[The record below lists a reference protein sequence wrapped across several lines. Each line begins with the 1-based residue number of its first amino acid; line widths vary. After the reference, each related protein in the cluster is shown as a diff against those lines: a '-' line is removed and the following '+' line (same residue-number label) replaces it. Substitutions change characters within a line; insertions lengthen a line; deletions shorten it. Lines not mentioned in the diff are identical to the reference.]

1 VGEAGVNHRQII
13 LVAMVGVAAACG
25 GPRPT
30 VAPEPLPATTKVRP
44 GIDVLLSDSLSLV
57 RHARL
62 GLVTNQAGVDAAG
75 LSDATRLR
83 ATGLELVA
91 LYTPEHGYR
100 GEADP
105 GEAVPHGVDSVTGL
119 PIYSLYNQNTAA
131 ISATLTGLDLL
142 LVDLQDV
149 GARYYT
155 YFSTTVA
162 VMRAAVLSGKRV
174 VVLDR
179 PNPIGGT
186 VQGNVL
192 DTAFMSFVGIMP
204 IPMRHGMTLG
214 ELARLANT
222 EFGIG
227 ADLTVI
233 PVTGWSP
240 AMDFAQTGLPYVPP
254 SPNLRS
260 LEALFHYPGLCLME
274 GTNLSVGRGTDH
286 PFEQVGAPWLDTT
299 KVLAGLRAAKLPGV
313 SFAGVKFRPKQPGD
327 GKYPGTR
334 LFGIRL
340 TMTDRD
346 SYDPTAT
353 AVTLMAVIRAAH
365 PTQLKWTAGQFDRL
379 AGNSSL
385 RTGLAAGEQ
394 PQALIGDWPAELAAF
409 VRRRQ
414 PALLYPRTA
423 GAPDTP

>member
-1 VGEAGVNHRQII
+1 
-13 LVAMVGVAAACG
+13 MVGVVAACG
-25 GPRPT
+25 GPRPA
-30 VAPEPLPATTKVRP
+30 VAPEPVSAETKVRP
-44 GIDVLLSDSLSLV
+44 GIDVLLSDSVSLV

-75 LSDATRLR
+75 VSDVTRIR
-83 ATGLELVA
+83 AKGLELVA
-91 LYTPEHGYR
+91 LYSPEHGYR

-105 GEAVPHGVDSVTGL
+105 GEPVPHSTDTATGL
-119 PIYSLYNQNTAA
+119 PIYSLYNQNTASIA
-131 ISATLTGLDLL
+131 STLTGIDLL

-162 VMRAAVLSGKRV
+162 VMRAAVRSGKRV

-179 PNPIGGT
+179 PNPIRGT

-192 DTAFMSFVGIMP
+192 DTAYTSFVGIMP

-214 ELARLANT
+214 ELARLANA
-222 EFGIG
+222 ELGIG
-227 ADLTVI
+227 ADLTVV
-233 PVTGWSP
+233 PVTGWTP
-240 AMDFAQTGLPYVPP
+240 AMDLAQTGLPYVPP

-274 GTNLSVGRGTDH
+274 GTNLSVGRGSDH

-299 KVLAGLRAAKLPGV
+299 KVLAGLRAAHLPGV
-313 SFAGVKFRPKQPGD
+313 TFSGVKFRPKRPGD
-327 GKYPGTR
+327 GKFPDTR

-346 SYDPTAT
+346 RYDPTAT
-353 AVTLMAVIRAAH
+353 AVTLMAVIRAVH
-365 PTQLKWTAGQFDRL
+365 PTQLKWTPAQFDRL
-379 AGNSSL
+379 AGNSIL
-385 RTGLAAGEQ
+385 RKGLESGAAPE
-394 PQALIGDWPAELAAF
+394 AVMESWAAELQAF
-409 VRRRQ
+409 VVRRQ
-414 PALLYPRTA
+414 PALLYPRPT
-423 GAPDTP
+423 GASASP

>member
-1 VGEAGVNHRQII
+1 
-13 LVAMVGVAAACG
+13 MVGVVAACG
-25 GPRPT
+25 GPPPT
-30 VAPEPLPATTKVRP
+30 VAPEPAPAETRVWP
-44 GIDVLLSDSLSLV
+44 GIDVLLSDSMSLV
-57 RHARL
+57 RNARL

-75 LSDATRLR
+75 VSDVTRIR
-83 ATGLELVA
+83 ARGLELVA
-91 LYTPEHGYR
+91 LYSPEHGYR

-105 GEAVPHGVDSVTGL
+105 GAAVPHSTDPATGL
-119 PIYSLYNQNTAA
+119 PIYSLYNQNTASIA
-131 ISATLTGLDLL
+131 STLTGIDLL

-162 VMRAAVLSGKRV
+162 VMRAAVRGGKRV

-179 PNPIGGT
+179 PNPIGDM

-192 DTAFMSFVGIMP
+192 DPAYTSFVGIMP

-222 EFGIG
+222 ELGIG
-227 ADLTVI
+227 ADLTVV
-233 PVTGWSP
+233 PVTGWTP
-240 AMDFAQTGLPYVPP
+240 AMDLAQTGLPYVPP

-299 KVLAGLRAAKLPGV
+299 RVLAGLRAAKLPGV
-313 SFAGVKFRPKQPGD
+313 TFAGVRFRPKKPGD
-327 GKYPGTR
+327 AKYPDTR

-346 SYDPTAT
+346 RYDPTAT
-353 AVTLMAVIRAAH
+353 AVTIMAVIRAVH
-365 PTQLKWTAGQFDRL
+365 PTQLEWTPAQFDRL
-379 AGNSSL
+379 AGNSVL
-385 RTGLAAGEQ
+385 RTGLASGAAPAEVM
-394 PQALIGDWPAELAAF
+394 ADWAAELAAF

-414 PALLYPRTA
+414 NALIYPRTGVTPANA
-423 GAPDTP
+423 GVQSP

>member
-1 VGEAGVNHRQII
+1 
-13 LVAMVGVAAACG
+13 MVGVVAACG
-25 GPRPT
+25 GPPPT
-30 VAPEPLPATTKVRP
+30 VAPEPVPAERTVWP
-44 GIDVLLSDSLSLV
+44 GIDVLLSDSMSLV

-75 LSDATRLR
+75 VSDVTRIR

-91 LYTPEHGYR
+91 LYSPEHGYR

-105 GEAVPHGVDSVTGL
+105 GAAVPHSTDAATGL
-119 PIYSLYNQNTAA
+119 PIYSLYNQNTASIA
-131 ISATLTGLDLL
+131 STLTGIDLL

-162 VMRAAVLSGKRV
+162 VMRAAVRSGKRV

-179 PNPIGGT
+179 PNPIGDM

-192 DTAFMSFVGIMP
+192 DPAFTSFVGIMP

-214 ELARLANT
+214 ELARLANA
-222 EFGIG
+222 ELGIG
-227 ADLTVI
+227 ADLTVV
-233 PVTGWSP
+233 PVAGWTP
-240 AMDFAQTGLPYVPP
+240 AMDLAETGLPYVPP

-299 KVLAGLRAAKLPGV
+299 RVLAGLRAARLPGV
-313 SFAGVKFRPKQPGD
+313 TFSGVRFRPKKPGD
-327 GKYPGTR
+327 AKYPDTR

-346 SYDPTAT
+346 TYDPTAT
-353 AVTLMAVIRAAH
+353 AVTIMAVIRAVH
-365 PTQLKWTAGQFDRL
+365 PTQLQWTPSQFDRL
-379 AGNSSL
+379 AGNSIL
-385 RTGLAAGEQ
+385 RTGLASGAA
-394 PQALIGDWPAELAAF
+394 PAAVMTDWAAELQAF
-409 VRRRQ
+409 VVRRQ
-414 PALLYPRTA
+414 PALLYPRP
-423 GAPDTP
+423 GGGPTPSTSP

>member
-1 VGEAGVNHRQII
+1 
-13 LVAMVGVAAACG
+13 MVGVAAACG
-25 GPRPT
+25 GPRAA
-30 VAPEPLPATTKVRP
+30 VAPEPLPATIGVRP
-44 GIDVLLSDSLSLV
+44 GIDVLLSDSISLV

-62 GLVTNQAGVDAAG
+62 GLLTNPAGVDAVG
-75 LSDATRLR
+75 VSNVDRIKR
-83 ATGLELVA
+83 DGLELVA
-91 LYTPEHGYR
+91 LFTPEHGYR

-105 GEAVPHGVDSVTGL
+105 GAAVPNSVDNVTGL

-131 ISATLTGLDLL
+131 IAATLTGIDLL

-162 VMRAAVLSGKRV
+162 VMRAAAKTGKRV

-192 DTAFMSFVGIMP
+192 DPAYTSYVGIMP

-214 ELARLANT
+214 ELARFANSELAL
-222 EFGIG
+222 G

-233 PVTGWSP
+233 PVSGWSP
-240 AMDFAQTGLPYVPP
+240 AMDLAQTGLPYVPP

-260 LEALFHYPGLCLME
+260 LESLFHYPGLCLME

-286 PFEQVGAPWLDTT
+286 PFEQIGAPWLDTT

-313 SFAGVKFRPKQPGD
+313 TFAGVKFRPRKPGD
-327 GKYPGTR
+327 GKYPEKR

-340 TMTDRD
+340 TMTDRH
-346 SYDPTAT
+346 SYDPTVT
-353 AVTLMAVIRAAH
+353 AVTIMAVIRAVH
-365 PTQLKWTAGQFDRL
+365 PTQLKWTAAQFDRL
-379 AGNSSL
+379 AGNSIL
-385 RTGLAAGEQ
+385 RTGLASGVTPGAATGMWSEEQ
-394 PQALIGDWPAELAAF
+394 AAF
-409 VRRRQ
+409 LRRRE
-414 PALLYPRTA
+414 PALLYPRSGQPLQSGTA
-423 GAPDTP
+423 P

>member
-1 VGEAGVNHRQII
+1 
-13 LVAMVGVAAACG
+13 MVGLVAACG
-25 GPRPT
+25 GPPPT
-30 VAPEPLPATTKVRP
+30 VAPEPVPAATRVWP
-44 GIDVLLSDSLSLV
+44 GIDVLLSDSMSLV
-57 RHARL
+57 RDARI

-75 LSDATRLR
+75 VSDVTRIR
-83 ATGLELVA
+83 ARGLELVA
-91 LYTPEHGYR
+91 LYSPEHGYR

-105 GEAVPHGVDSVTGL
+105 GAPVPHSTDAATGL
-119 PIYSLYNQNTAA
+119 PIYSLYNQNTASIA
-131 ISATLTGLDLL
+131 STLTGIDLI

-162 VMRAAVLSGKRV
+162 VMRAAVRGGKRV

-179 PNPIGGT
+179 PNPIGDL

-192 DTAFMSFVGIMP
+192 DPAYTSFVGIMP
-204 IPMRHGMTLG
+204 IPMRHGMTIG
-214 ELARLANT
+214 ELARLANS
-222 EFGIG
+222 ELGIG
-227 ADLTVI
+227 ADLTVV
-233 PVTGWSP
+233 PVSGWAP
-240 AMDFAQTGLPYVPP
+240 AMDLAETGLPYVPP

-299 KVLAGLRAAKLPGV
+299 KVLAGLRAAHLPGV
-313 SFAGVKFRPKQPGD
+313 SFSGVRFRPKKPGD
-327 GKYPGTR
+327 AKYPDTR

-353 AVTLMAVIRAAH
+353 AVTLMAVIRAVH
-365 PTQLKWTAGQFDRL
+365 PTQLQWTPAQFDRL
-379 AGNSSL
+379 AGNSIL
-385 RTGLAAGEQ
+385 RTGLASGGAPDSLVAG
-394 PQALIGDWPAELAAF
+394 WPAELAAF
-409 VRRRQ
+409 ISRRQ
-414 PALLYPRTA
+414 GFLLYPRPGVAPGQA
-423 GAPDTP
+423 GVHAP

>member
-1 VGEAGVNHRQII
+1 
-13 LVAMVGVAAACG
+13 MVGVVAACG
-25 GPRPT
+25 GPPAT
-30 VAPEPLPATTKVRP
+30 VTPEPVPAEITVRP
-44 GIDVLLSDSLSLV
+44 GIDVLLSDSMSLV

-62 GLVTNQAGVDAAG
+62 GLLTNQAGVDAAG
-75 LSDATRLR
+75 VSDVDRVR
-83 ATGLELVA
+83 ADGLELVA
-91 LYTPEHGYR
+91 LFTPEHGYR

-105 GEAVPHGVDSVTGL
+105 GEAVPHTTDSVTGL
-119 PIYSLYNQNTAA
+119 PIYSLYLQNTAA
-131 ISATLTGLDLL
+131 IAATLTGIDLL

-162 VMRAAVLSGKRV
+162 VMRAAARSGKRV

-192 DTAFMSFVGIMP
+192 DTAYTSFVGILP

-214 ELARLANT
+214 ELARLANA
-222 EFGIG
+222 ELGIG

-233 PVTGWSP
+233 PVMGWSP
-240 AMDFAQTGLPYVPP
+240 AMDLAQTGLPYVPP

-260 LEALFHYPGLCLME
+260 LESLFHYPGLCLME

-299 KVLAGLRAAKLPGV
+299 KVLAGLRAANLPGV
-313 SFAGVKFRPKQPGD
+313 SFSGVKFRPKKPGD
-327 GKYPGTR
+327 GKFPDTR
-334 LFGIRL
+334 LLGIRL

-353 AVTLMAVIRAAH
+353 AVTIMAVIHAVH
-365 PTQLKWTAGQFDRL
+365 PTKLKWTPAQFDRL

-385 RTGLAAGEQ
+385 RTGLASGAAPAVVMENWATEQ
-394 PQALIGDWPAELAAF
+394 QAFD
-409 VRRRQ
+409 RRRQ
-414 PALLYPRTA
+414 QALLYPRPT
-423 GAPDTP
+423 GASGTH